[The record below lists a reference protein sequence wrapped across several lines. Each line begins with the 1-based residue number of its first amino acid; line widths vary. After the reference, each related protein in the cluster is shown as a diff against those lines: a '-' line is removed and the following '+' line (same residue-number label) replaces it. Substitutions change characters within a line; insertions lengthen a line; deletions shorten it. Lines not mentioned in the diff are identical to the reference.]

1 MMKLII
7 VIYLVECERLVL
19 RERRIAARGAGIK
32 QALCRSI
39 RGITYPRGLCGG
51 LARTLRPF
59 PARVHRGAPSQGEQM
74 KRAETK
80 SEKKTGSRR
89 AEFVLA
95 RLGKGCWVVAYQGRL
110 IGGAVL
116 SSLPAAAAYAADIAH
131 AFGAHNFLLT
141 VVEAGRLAA

>member
-1 MMKLII
+1 
-7 VIYLVECERLVL
+7 
-19 RERRIAARGAGIK
+19 
-32 QALCRSI
+32 
-39 RGITYPRGLCGG
+39 
-51 LARTLRPF
+51 
-59 PARVHRGAPSQGEQM
+59 M
-74 KRAETK
+74 KRAEAK
-80 SEKKTGSRR
+80 SEKKR

>member
-1 MMKLII
+1 
-7 VIYLVECERLVL
+7 
-19 RERRIAARGAGIK
+19 
-32 QALCRSI
+32 
-39 RGITYPRGLCGG
+39 
-51 LARTLRPF
+51 
-59 PARVHRGAPSQGEQM
+59 M
-74 KRAETK
+74 KRAESK
-80 SEKKTGSRR
+80 IEKKTRSRR

>member
-1 MMKLII
+1 
-7 VIYLVECERLVL
+7 
-19 RERRIAARGAGIK
+19 
-32 QALCRSI
+32 
-39 RGITYPRGLCGG
+39 
-51 LARTLRPF
+51 
-59 PARVHRGAPSQGEQM
+59 M

-80 SEKKTGSRR
+80 IEKKTGPRR